1 MVSKN
6 NADFWCQYEELD
18 MAVATKFVLGSE
30 TAAGADSTVRQ
41 QQQEVIMARAMIKDL
56 DDTCTRL
63 LEVFTEVEGKVLV
76 FFVPRPLPECNFQ
89 RLLKDLTRRNLNEPL
104 LLERTEEVLVR
115 FSPIRLRTAIR
126 LSPPLQAFNAIE
138 MFYRVQNTISPAKN
152 DFQIFEYILRTRPPS
167 KASCSPRAPAWP

>member
-138 MFYRVQNTISPAKN
+138 MFYRVHT
-152 DFQIFEYILRTRPPS
+152 
-167 KASCSPRAPAWP
+167 